1 MLIELSVNDFCNE
14 LASSSPAPGGG
25 SVAALSGALGAALA
39 AMVCNL
45 TIGKKKYADVE
56 SEMMET
62 LTAAA
67 DIQQK
72 LVRLI
77 DADTDAFNMVMSA
90 FGMPKDTDEQKA
102 VRTQAIQN
110 ATKRATETPMD
121 VMRLAKDAMALT
133 GIVAVRGNQN
143 SISDAGVS
151 AIMLRAACESAA
163 LNVRINLSGLNDTDF
178 VQHTRTEMQA
188 ILSDVSD
195 LESRIRS
202 TVERKLQ

>member
-14 LASSSPAPGGG
+14 LASQSPAPGGG
-25 SVAALSGALGAALA
+25 SVAALSGALGAALT

-45 TIGKKKYADVE
+45 TIGKKKYVE
-56 SEMMET
+56 VENEMMET
-62 LTAAA
+62 LTNATE
-67 DIQQK
+67 IQQK
-72 LVRLI
+72 LIRLI
-77 DADTDAFNMVMSA
+77 DADTDAFNAVISA

-102 VRTQAIQN
+102 ARAQAIQN

-121 VMRLAKDAMALT
+121 VMRLSRDAMQLA

-151 AIMLRAACESAA
+151 AIMLRSACEAAA
-163 LNVRINLSGLNDTDF
+163 LNVRINLGGLNDTAF
-178 VQHTRTEMQA
+178 VQSTRNEMQS
-188 ILSDVSD
+188 ILDEVSD

-202 TVERKLQ
+202 DVERKL